1 MGSAEDEVGPVGM
14 DQILQVL
21 CYAKK
26 LRCGI
31 MLRLQTFEQIEHD
44 PVCISERRFWLQE
57 GWLRQGAQRRG
68 NKSELSQ

>member
-31 MLRLQTFEQIEHD
+31 MLRLQTFEQIEYD
-44 PVCISERRFWLQE
+44 PVCISER
-57 GWLRQGAQRRG
+57 
-68 NKSELSQ
+68 